1 MVKAVA
7 SVLLATVNTK
17 ALRVSVVN
25 IVAINSRQV
34 RHAATHVVTR
44 AGNNVAI
51 NSAVK
56 SVNTVAN
63 RVLMRVRNTEAVS
76 NVAPHAHSKMISQV
90 PLVSHVLAVIIAT
103 RMRLI
108 SKSLLLVSHLVNRM
122 PKVLPIKAKLL
133 AVSDL
138 RASRMLSFFFIK
150 PGRFSRSVSGT
161 GRIESQ

>member
-1 MVKAVA
+1 M
-7 SVLLATVNTK
+7 
-17 ALRVSVVN
+17 SVVN
-25 IVAINSRQV
+25 IVAINSREV

-122 PKVLPIKAKLL
+122 PKVLPIKRTPVAAQ
-133 AVSDL
+133 AVVAMRTVAVLVVDVVL
-138 RASRMLSFFFIK
+138 HRLVREQAHRLVPNRVRK
-150 PGRFSRSVSGT
+150 AN
-161 GRIESQ
+161 RIFNHGWF